1 MISLSDALQSAGD
14 FLRRHTKSK
23 AVRDAERRRQERRQ
37 QLAMRQAKRGAT
49 VAGVTAIGT
58 FGYAITVTPVA
69 MAAVAAGGAAV
80 AGVALL
86 QLCLS
91 AWPRKQTFSRDELMA
106 LPMQAE
112 EWLLDKRSTL
122 PLVAA
127 GSVDAILTA
136 LGDLPR
142 HLARVDPASTLAW
155 EARRLI
161 GEHLPVLVNGWTA
174 LPAATRERDGELL
187 DRLVSGLGTISAEL
201 IRIAEE
207 ASRDERASFETR
219 ERYLG
224 TRYGDESFT
233 R

>member
-1 MISLSDALQSAGD
+1 MTGIGDAFRAAGD

-37 QLAMRQAKRGAT
+37 QQAIRTAKRGAS

-58 FGYAITVTPVA
+58 FGYAITVTPPG
-69 MAAVAAGGAAV
+69 MALVAAGGAAV
-80 AGVALL
+80 AGIALF
-86 QLCLS
+86 QLVQS
-91 AWPRKQTFSRDELMA
+91 AWPRKQSFSREELIA

-112 EWLLDKRSTL
+112 EWLLDKRAVL
-122 PLVAA
+122 PMVAA
-127 GSVDAILTA
+127 GSVDAILTS

-142 HLARVDPASTLAW
+142 HLARIDPASTLAW
-155 EARRLI
+155 EARRMI

-174 LPAATRERDGELL
+174 LPAATRERDAEIL

-201 IRIAEE
+201 TRIAED
-207 ASRDERASFETR
+207 ASRDERLTFETR

-224 TRYGDESFT
+224 SRYGDGSFI